1 MLSRNRS
8 QKPVSPIEW
17 TRMIGWSLIA
27 LMAISLMF
35 GGGGVGRGLTNLL
48 VQLVAL
54 GILLFTPGALR
65 HFVSTAPKPLLILVG
80 LTLALPLI
88 QLLPLPAGLWQSLPG
103 RDMAVESRELV
114 GAGDDWFPITLDRA
128 RTLTAVLA
136 LIGPLAVLTA
146 VFGRKLAQGRH
157 ILLLLVGLALA
168 NFLFGALQFAT
179 SSDAL
184 ILYGS
189 RSDGRFYGFFANHNS
204 SGLLM
209 VIGLCAMVGF
219 YADKPR
225 RATQSAAMA
234 FVAMLLVIGVVLT
247 NSRSSTA
254 LLLLPLAWIG
264 WLILKEL
271 AKVEARKRWT
281 IIGAGVL
288 GIAAVGALVATNDR
302 LGATWERYGDLE
314 DSRPDIW
321 ADTANGIDRYWP
333 VGSGMGTFDEVFQV
347 EESLETL
354 VAGRAGRAHNEYL
367 EIVLEAGIVG
377 GLLVIGW
384 GLYLL
389 FATWRGLRSVHAP
402 VTLAAAMASA
412 CIALQ
417 ALLDLP
423 LRNMALLCVAGLLVA
438 LLSAP
443 LSTKRD

>member
-1 MLSRNRS
+1 M
-8 QKPVSPIEW
+8 V
-17 TRMIGWSLIA
+17 GWSLIA
-27 LMAISLMF
+27 LMLVALTF
-35 GGGGVGRGLTNLL
+35 GGGGVGRGLANLV

-54 GILLFTPGALR
+54 GILVFSPGLVR
-65 HFVSTAPKPLLILVG
+65 HFLSSAPRSLLILVA
-80 LTLALPLI
+80 LTIALPLL
-88 QLLPLPAGLWQSLPG
+88 QLVPLPAGLWQSLPG
-103 RDMAVESRELV
+103 REMAVESRELV
-114 GAGDDWFPITLDRA
+114 GAGDGWFPVSLDRA
-128 RTLTAVLA
+128 RTLAALLA
-136 LIGPLAVLTA
+136 LIGPLAVLLA
-146 VFGRKLAQGRH
+146 VYGRKVAEGRH
-157 ILLLLVGLALA
+157 ILLLLVGIALV

-209 VIGLCAMVGF
+209 VVGLCALLGF
-219 YADKPR
+219 YSSKAR
-225 RATQSAAMA
+225 NASQTAAMA
-234 FVAMLLVIGVVLT
+234 FVAMLFAIGVVLT

-264 WLILKEL
+264 WLGLKRL
-271 AKVEARKRWT
+271 AKVEARKRWS

-288 GIAAVGALVATNDR
+288 GLAAVGALVATNDR

-321 ADTANGIDRYWP
+321 EDTAFGIERYWP

-354 VAGRAGRAHNEYL
+354 VTGRAGRAHNEYL
-367 EIVLEAGIVG
+367 EILLEAGIAG
-377 GLLVIGW
+377 AALVICW
-384 GLYLL
+384 VFYLL

-402 VTLAAAMASA
+402 VTLAAAMATA
-412 CIALQ
+412 CIAFQ
-417 ALLDLP
+417 AVLDLP

-443 LSTKRD
+443 LSRKRD